1 MQEYIYEVENL
12 KKFFKL
18 PKKSLFKKRDIL
30 KAVNGINFK
39 IKKGETFGLV
49 GESGCGKTTLGYSL
63 IKLYDPDEGKLIFKG
78 KDVTKIKG
86 NELKEFRSNAQIV
99 FQDPYSS
106 LNPKKKIGWILEEP
120 LKAHGYNNKRE
131 RYDKVLAMLK
141 EVGFNEEYYKRYP
154 HELSGGQRQRVMIIH
169 ALMLNPDFVI
179 LDEAVSAL
187 DVSVQSQILNLLN
200 ELQKEFDLTYFFI
213 SHNLNVVHYISDRIA
228 VMYMGEIVELATAD
242 EIYHSPK
249 HPYTQAL
256 FSAIPKITKDGTK
269 RILLSGD
276 LPDPSNP
283 PKGCKFHTRCKYAQD
298 RCKNEVP
305 KDYEVKKDHKVRCF
319 LYENGGKDENIHF
332 IRHTCRR
339 TIC

>member
-1 MQEYIYEVENL
+1 MTEYIYEVENL
-12 KKFFKL
+12 KKYFKS
-18 PKKSLFKKRDIL
+18 PKKSLFKKRNVL

-49 GESGCGKTTLGYSL
+49 GESGCGKTTAGYSL
-63 IKLYDPDEGKLIFKG
+63 IKLHEPDEGKLIFKG
-78 KDVTKIKG
+78 NDVTDIKG
-86 NELKEFRSNAQIV
+86 DELKEFRSNVQIV

-120 LKAHGYNNKRE
+120 LKAYGYKDKKE

-154 HELSGGQRQRVMIIH
+154 HELSGGQRQRIMIIH

-200 ELQKEFDLTYFFI
+200 KLQDEFDLTYLFI
-213 SHNLNVVHYISDRIA
+213 SHDLNVVHYISDRIA

-256 FSAIPKITKDGTK
+256 FSAIPKITKEGSK
-269 RILLSGD
+269 RIILSGD
-276 LPDPSNP
+276 IPDPSNP
-283 PKGCKFHTRCKYAQD
+283 PKGCKFHTRCKFAND
-298 RCKNEVP
+298 KCRNEIP
-305 KDYEVKKDHKVRCF
+305 KHYKINDDHTVKCF
-319 LYENGGKDENIHF
+319 LYENGGEE
-332 IRHTCRR
+332 
-339 TIC
+339 